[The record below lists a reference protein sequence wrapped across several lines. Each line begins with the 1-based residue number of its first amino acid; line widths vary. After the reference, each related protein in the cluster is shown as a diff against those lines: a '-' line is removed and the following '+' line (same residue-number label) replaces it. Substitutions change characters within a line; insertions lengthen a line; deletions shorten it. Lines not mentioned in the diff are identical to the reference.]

1 MVIETREEYLRRIG
15 ERIGDSAEDIAFL
28 EDMTDTYDNLT
39 ALSDSETI
47 ARLTAENEELR
58 RKYKERFFTPADA
71 SDPDPDPDPEEPE
84 EEEIK
89 TKYEELFAKED

>member
-15 ERIGDSAEDIAFL
+15 DRIGDSAEDIAFL

-39 ALSDSETI
+39 ALSDRETI
-47 ARLTAENEELR
+47 ARLTADNEELR

-71 SDPDPDPDPEEPE
+71 PGPDPEEPE
-84 EEEIK
+84 EPEEEEVK
-89 TKYEELFAKED
+89 TQFEELFKED